1 MSSNNYAHKQ
11 YAGLQ
16 PIDFVRP
23 QKRIYRN
30 IFKNETKRVLN
41 PQLLD
46 NPQYLHRTLSE
57 VRFRNNG
64 TWNSLMER
72 TKKEDSLIGKF
83 HRSNPRLF
91 SSDVFTKPIIKK
103 ENNQN
108 NTFNN
113 NKNYNNNNYN
123 NNNSY
128 NNNNNYNNISHKN
141 YNYNF
146 KFNNN
151 NNERLH
157 CKITP
162 YSDYS
167 KTTAIYSLPG
177 CIKRCDLLIKDD
189 KKNYNKRINYA
200 TLYKNCKDYGP
211 IEMKKDNINENKS
224 IFSGGY
230 GYKYKNKSTIFDNNP
245 IENNRNK
252 GNKKRLNNI
261 CNTDHVH
268 LC

>member
-1 MSSNNYAHKQ
+1 MSSNNCAHKQ

-23 QKRIYRN
+23 QKRICKN
-30 IFKNETKRVLN
+30 IYKNDTKRVLN

-46 NPQYLHRTLSE
+46 NPKYLHRTLSE

-103 ENNQN
+103 QNNQN
-108 NTFNN
+108 SSINN
-113 NKNYNNNNYN
+113 YQNNNYKN
-123 NNNSY
+123 I
-128 NNNNNYNNISHKN
+128 NNNNNINNSHKN
-141 YNYNF
+141 YNYNY
-146 KFNNN
+146 KYNNN

-157 CKITP
+157 CKISP

-167 KTTAIYSLPG
+167 KTSAIHTLPG

-189 KKNYNKRINYA
+189 KINYNKRINYA

-230 GYKYKNKSTIFDNNP
+230 GYKYKNKSTVFDNKP
-245 IENNRNK
+245 IENNPNKRNR
-252 GNKKRLNNI
+252 NRLYNI
-261 CNTDHVH
+261 YNGHHVH

>member
-23 QKRIYRN
+23 QKRIYIN
-30 IFKNETKRVLN
+30 IFKNDIKRVLN

-46 NPQYLHRTLSE
+46 NLKYLHRTLNE

-64 TWNSLMER
+64 TWDSLMER
-72 TKKEDSLIGKF
+72 TQKEDSLIGKF

-103 ENNQN
+103 QNNQN
-108 NTFNN
+108 SSINN
-113 NKNYNNNNYN
+113 YQNNNYKN
-123 NNNSY
+123 I
-128 NNNNNYNNISHKN
+128 NNNNNINNSHKN
-141 YNYNF
+141 YNYNY
-146 KFNNN
+146 KYNNN

-157 CKITP
+157 CKISP

-167 KTTAIYSLPG
+167 KTSAIHTLPG

-189 KKNYNKRINYA
+189 KINYNKRINYA

-224 IFSGGY
+224 IF
-230 GYKYKNKSTIFDNNP
+230 
-245 IENNRNK
+245 
-252 GNKKRLNNI
+252 
-261 CNTDHVH
+261 
-268 LC
+268 